1 MFESGQ
7 IEDGQ
12 DISGQNAK
20 EKNTGRKH
28 SNWLSFMY
36 PRLVLARELLREDGV
51 IFVSIDD
58 NEVHH
63 LRQIMNEIF
72 GEEEFLSEIVW
83 HSKYT
88 TSNDI
93 NGVSGQHEYILSY
106 VKDSAVFNIG
116 LLDRTVEMDS
126 AYKNPDND
134 PKGNWKATPLH
145 AKSGSGNY
153 ELKFPNGVIWTAPQ
167 GRYPRYN
174 KDKLMQMFNEG
185 RLWFGK
191 DGNKIPDAKTYL
203 SEVKQGKT
211 PGSIISYKDVG
222 SSHEANEEL
231 AKIVNKGIFDNPKP
245 VSLIK
250 HLLQISTSPN
260 DLILDFFAG
269 SGTTGQAV
277 MELNQEEID
286 KQAKDGLLADKEA
299 EVGGRRFILVQ
310 LPEKIDNKKEA
321 FKFCKNNNLE
331 PVISNITIERIRRAG
346 EKYKSVDNGFK
357 VLQLTESIINRKFM
371 NTINATKEEIFA
383 EIACSY
389 GYGLNYQYRDLHNL
403 GKGITYLKGNN
414 RQALIILGEEQ
425 MNNQTLAEIVLYSD
439 HLKECQIFAQ
449 DACLNVEIIHN
460 LYQHFEQKRVVIV

>member
-1 MFESGQ
+1 
-7 IEDGQ
+7 
-12 DISGQNAK
+12 
-20 EKNTGRKH
+20 
-28 SNWLSFMY
+28 
-36 PRLVLARELLREDGV
+36 
-51 IFVSIDD
+51 
-58 NEVHH
+58 
-63 LRQIMNEIF
+63 
-72 GEEEFLSEIVW
+72 
-83 HSKYT
+83 
-88 TSNDI
+88 
-93 NGVSGQHEYILSY
+93 
-106 VKDSAVFNIG
+106 
-116 LLDRTVEMDS
+116 
-126 AYKNPDND
+126 
-134 PKGNWKATPLH
+134 
-145 AKSGSGNY
+145 
-153 ELKFPNGVIWTAPQ
+153 
-167 GRYPRYN
+167 
-174 KDKLMQMFNEG
+174 
-185 RLWFGK
+185 
-191 DGNKIPDAKTYL
+191 
-203 SEVKQGKT
+203 
-211 PGSIISYKDVG
+211 
-222 SSHEANEEL
+222 
-231 AKIVNKGIFDNPKP
+231 
-245 VSLIK
+245 
-250 HLLQISTSPN
+250 
-260 DLILDFFAG
+260 
-269 SGTTGQAV
+269 

-357 VLQLTESIINRKFM
+357 VLELTESAIDRKLM
-371 NTINATKEEIFA
+371 NKSIATKEEIFA